1 MKSTRRGRFS
11 VHRSE
16 KTPGSKSSSTSGLSP
31 RGHLERQ
38 AEFHASTQD
47 EACLSGPQSAGTLR
61 SESEIRGTLRFLP
74 QLEMRP
80 SSNAP
85 SPVESREDPPTI
97 SRRNSRKTTWLP
109 RHRKMKPFP
118 ATAPQEKSHVRNWRS
133 KGPLAPWMRPTKFPE
148 IPVSLERNTEVF
160 RHPLLGA
167 LSPLLIWT
175 GGSTP
180 LLCLEGVPDLPV
192 APQDEAGLTKTFQTW
207 PRGGFHI
214 P

>member
-31 RGHLERQ
+31 REHLETQ

-80 SSNAP
+80 SSNAQT
-85 SPVESREDPPTI
+85 PVESREAHPTSSFPGFSEPDRKSTRLNSSHQKI
-97 SRRNSRKTTWLP
+97 SYAVFCLKKKKKT
-109 RHRKMKPFP
+109 
-118 ATAPQEKSHVRNWRS
+118 
-133 KGPLAPWMRPTKFPE
+133 
-148 IPVSLERNTEVF
+148 
-160 RHPLLGA
+160 
-167 LSPLLIWT
+167 
-175 GGSTP
+175 
-180 LLCLEGVPDLPV
+180 
-192 APQDEAGLTKTFQTW
+192 
-207 PRGGFHI
+207 
-214 P
+214 